1 MEIKQPIK
9 SIDYWFADRVG
20 RVRYHKT
27 VHFYLMIPVGGATYQ
42 HDPEFDVV
50 QWFDA
55 EKAVKVLAHSNEA
68 NVLQKALDII
78 AERNMAGPS
87 ERT

>member
-1 MEIKQPIK
+1 
-9 SIDYWFADRVG
+9 
-20 RVRYHKT
+20 
-27 VHFYLMIPVGGATYQ
+27 MIPVGGATDQ

>member
-1 MEIKQPIK
+1 
-9 SIDYWFADRVG
+9 
-20 RVRYHKT
+20 
-27 VHFYLMIPVGGATYQ
+27 MIPVGGATDQ

-55 EKAVKVLAHSNEA
+55 EQAVKTLAHANEA
-68 NVLQKALDII
+68 NVLQRALDLI
-78 AERNMAGPS
+78 AERDNTGPE